1 MLSHIA
7 VLQHHNLQ
15 HKQTCKICTILSINH
30 TSSTSRDQSI
40 INLKRLQ
47 LNTGTPTVL
56 SPLNY
61 W

>member
-1 MLSHIA
+1 
-7 VLQHHNLQ
+7 V
-15 HKQTCKICTILSINH
+15 
-30 TSSTSRDQSI
+30 TSQL